1 MAKKKPE
8 PLPDYLEELM
18 AILEA
23 QEEPDRVGAIRDVEG
38 RHEGLKIDLLAELD
52 EHPEAAVRYGKLL
65 QRVEMGLADAAVGR
79 ALKGKGSASNALKE
93 LRALR
98 NSGGGGGSDGGNG
111 RPFLEKHHGARVAA
125 LRRR

>member
-1 MAKKKPE
+1 MARPLKAA

-23 QEEPDRVGAIRDVEG
+23 QDEPDRVGAIREVEG
-38 RHEGLKIDLLAELD
+38 RREGLKIDLLAELD

-93 LRALR
+93 LRNLR
-98 NSGGGGGSDGGNG
+98 GANGSPTGGNG
-111 RPFLEKHHGARVAA
+111 RLMLERHHGARVAGF
-125 LRRR
+125 RRW